1 MTNKLFK
8 MAKEHFYQVKVNWLE
23 NRKGALSS
31 NVIDE
36 KITIATP
43 PEFPK
48 GEANVWTPEHYF
60 VAAINGCLM
69 TTFLAVA
76 ENFKLNFVD
85 FESDAEGKLEM
96 IDRKFMMS
104 EVVLKPTVTVY
115 DEADIA
121 LAKKVIE
128 KSESACLISNS
139 VTSKITLE
147 ITIKV
152 QEN

>member
-1 MTNKLFK
+1 
-8 MAKEHFYQVKVNWLE
+8 MAKEHFYQVKVDWNQD
-23 NRKGALSS
+23 RKGTLSS

-48 GEANVWTPEHYF
+48 GEANVWSPEHYF

-76 ENFKLNFVD
+76 ENFKLNFVN

-115 DEADIA
+115 NEADID
-121 LAKKVIE
+121 LAKKVVE
-128 KSESACLISNS
+128 KSENACLISNS
-139 VTSKITLE
+139 VNSKIKLE
-147 ITIKV
+147 ITVKV
-152 QEN
+152 KKD

>member
-1 MTNKLFK
+1 
-8 MAKEHFYQVKVNWLE
+8 MAKEHFYQVKVNWKE
-23 NRKGALSS
+23 NRKGTLSS
-31 NVIDE
+31 NVLDE

-96 IDRKFMMS
+96 IDRKFIMS
-104 EVVLKPTVTVY
+104 EVVLKPIVTVSSE
-115 DEADIA
+115 DDIE
-121 LAKKVIE
+121 LAKKVVE
-128 KSESACLISNS
+128 KSEAACLISNS
-139 VTSKITLE
+139 VTSKIKLE

-152 QEN
+152 KKD

>member
-1 MTNKLFK
+1 
-8 MAKEHFYQVKVNWLE
+8 MAKEHYYQVKVNWKE
-23 NRKGALSS
+23 NRKGLLSS
-31 NVIDE
+31 DVIDE

-96 IDRKFMMS
+96 IDGKFMMR
-104 EVVLKPTVTVY
+104 EVILKPIVTIFNEDDV
-115 DEADIA
+115 E
-121 LAKKVIE
+121 LAKKVVA
-128 KSESACLISNS
+128 KSEKACLISNS
-139 VTSKITLE
+139 VNSKIKLE
-147 ITIKV
+147 ITVKV
-152 QEN
+152 KKD

>member
-1 MTNKLFK
+1 MN
-8 MAKEHFYQVKVNWLE
+8 KEHFYQVKVNWKE
-23 NRKGALSS
+23 NRKGTLSS
-31 NVIDE
+31 NVLDE
-36 KITIATP
+36 KIKIATP

-48 GEANVWTPEHYF
+48 GEANVWSPEHYF

-76 ENFKLNFVD
+76 ENFKLKFVD

-104 EVVLKPTVTVY
+104 EVVLKPIITVSSEDDV
-115 DEADIA
+115 E

-128 KSESACLISNS
+128 KAENACLISNS
-139 VTSKITLE
+139 VISKIKLV
-147 ITIKV
+147 ITVKV
-152 QEN
+152 KND

>member
-1 MTNKLFK
+1 
-8 MAKEHFYQVKVNWLE
+8 MAKEHFYQVKVNWKE
-23 NRKGALSS
+23 NRKGTLSS
-31 NVIDE
+31 NVLDE

-96 IDRKFMMS
+96 VDRKFMMS
-104 EVVLKPTVTVY
+104 EVVLKPIVTISN
-115 DEADIA
+115 EADID
-121 LAKKVIE
+121 LAKKVVE
-128 KSESACLISNS
+128 KAENACLISNS
-139 VTSKITLE
+139 IISNIKLE

-152 QEN
+152 KKD